1 MNSLRYSYF
10 PGCSLEHNAAAYHK
24 STLAVARLLGMDFEE
39 VEDWNCC
46 GATEYISLNM
56 MASMAL
62 IARNLAQAAKGN
74 GHNPLVAP
82 CSACYLNLR
91 KCDYYLQANPEL
103 AEQVNTALAAGGLS
117 YQAGTVKVRHL
128 VDVIYSDVG
137 CEAVAAHVTKPLT
150 GLRVAP
156 YYGCL
161 ISRPRLGPDG
171 HDTEYPT
178 VLDELLASIGATVVD
193 FPLKT
198 HCCGGHMTQISEGT
212 GFELIR
218 RLVKGAADSGADAIV
233 TLCPM
238 CQLNLDAFQGAMN
251 RYFKTSYHVPVLYF
265 TQVMGLAFGMSAQE
279 VEIGSELVDARPALA
294 KIGVEVPPAPEPAPK
309 RRRDDKSLPMPSK
322 KRERPARAQEAKR

>member
-1 MNSLRYSYF
+1 MNSLRYGYF

-24 STLAVARLLGMDFEE
+24 STLAIARPLGIDFEE
-39 VEDWNCC
+39 VDDWNCC

-74 GHNPLVAP
+74 GQRPLVAP

-91 KCDYYLQANPEL
+91 KCDHYLQTSPEL
-103 AEQVNTALAAGGLS
+103 AEQVNAALAAGGLS

-128 VDVIYSDVG
+128 VDVIYSDIG

-161 ISRPRLGPDG
+161 ISRPRLGLDG

-178 VLDELLASIGATVVD
+178 VLDEILASIGATVID

-218 RLVKGAADSGADAIV
+218 QLVKGAADSGADAIV

-294 KIGVEVPPAPEPAPK
+294 KIGVELPPAPEPAPK

-322 KRERPARAQEAKR
+322 KRQSAPPAQEAKR